1 MDVGAACMPVA
12 GTWMPWAPGTD
23 AGRADLAGVA
33 TRGSDLAGVATRGSD
48 LAGVATT
55 MHGNQP
61 TGEVP

>member
-33 TRGSDLAGVATRGSD
+33 T
-48 LAGVATT
+48 T

>member
-33 TRGSDLAGVATRGSD
+33 TRGSDLAGVAT
-48 LAGVATT
+48 T